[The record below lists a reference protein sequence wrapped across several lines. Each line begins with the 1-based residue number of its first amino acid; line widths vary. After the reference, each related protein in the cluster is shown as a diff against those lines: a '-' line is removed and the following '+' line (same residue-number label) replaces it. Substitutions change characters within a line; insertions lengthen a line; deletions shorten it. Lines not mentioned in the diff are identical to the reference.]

1 VGRGKNLQKSR
12 LDRWSQVLYEAIEV
26 EGRLLC
32 SRYLEG
38 IVEKDARVVFNARV
52 LRAPLTGVQRYTLEL
67 LRRFGDKVQAV
78 TPKKDLF
85 GIQGH
90 LWEQLVLPYHSRG
103 KLLFSPAGS
112 GPLSVARQVVTI
124 HDVAFIDHPEG
135 FNPKFRAFY
144 RFLVPRLALRVRAVI
159 TVSAFSRER
168 LIEWAKILPSHVHAI
183 HLGVDQRF
191 SPQQIDSIERLRNAL
206 KIPSPYYILSLGAIV
221 PRKNLPRLLAAWE
234 RIQRELPQEVW
245 LVVAGEK
252 GKSIIFNDVKIQKL
266 PPRVHLTG
274 RVADEFLPT
283 LYSGALAFVYPSLYE
298 GFGLPLLEAMAC
310 GTPVLTSNVTA
321 MPEVVGDAGLLV
333 DPYDVEAIAH
343 GIRRLVEDSA
353 LREELRKKGLERA
366 KQFTWERT
374 AELTWTVLEE
384 AMES

>member
-1 VGRGKNLQKSR
+1 M
-12 LDRWSQVLYEAIEV
+12 V
-26 EGRLLC
+26 ETGGELM
-32 SRYLEG
+32 ETVANV
-38 IVEKDARVVFNARV
+38 IVNVRV
-52 LRAPLTGVQRYTLEL
+52 LGSPLTGVQRYTLEL
-67 LRRFGDKVQAV
+67 LGRFGDKVQAV
-78 TPKKDLF
+78 APKKDLF

-90 LWEQLVLPYHSRG
+90 LWEQLMLPYYSKG
-103 KLLFSPAGS
+103 KLLFSPANT
-112 GPLSVARQVVTI
+112 GPLSVAKQVVTI
-124 HDVAFIDHPEG
+124 HDLSVIDRPEG
-135 FNPKFRAFY
+135 FNPSFRVFY
-144 RFLVPRLALRVRAVI
+144 RFLLPRLARRVRAVI
-159 TVSAFSRER
+159 TVSAFTRER
-168 LIEWAKILPSHVHAI
+168 LIEWAKILPSRVYVI
-183 HLGVDQRF
+183 PNGVDRRF

-206 KIPSPYYILSLGAIV
+206 QIPSPYYILSLGSIE

-245 LVVAGEK
+245 LVVAGGK
-252 GKSIIFNDVKIQKL
+252 GKSSVFNDVGIQNL

-274 RVADEFLPT
+274 RVADELLPA

-298 GFGLPLLEAMAC
+298 GFGLPPLEAMAC
-310 GTPVLTSNVTA
+310 GTPVLTANVTA

-333 DPYDVEAIAH
+333 DPYNVEAIAH

-374 AELTWTVLEE
+374 AELTWAVLEE

>member
-1 VGRGKNLQKSR
+1 
-12 LDRWSQVLYEAIEV
+12 
-26 EGRLLC
+26 
-32 SRYLEG
+32 
-38 IVEKDARVVFNARV
+38 VEKDARVVVNTRV

-67 LRRFGDKVQAV
+67 LGRFGGKVQAV
-78 TPKKDLF
+78 APKKGLF

-90 LWEQLVLPYHSRG
+90 LWEQLVLPYYAKG
-103 KLLFSPAGS
+103 KLLFSPAS
-112 GPLSVARQVVTI
+112 TGPLLVSRQVVTI
-124 HDVAFIDHPEG
+124 HDVAFADRPEG

-144 RFLVPRLALRVRAVI
+144 QFLVPRLAQRVRAVI

-168 LIEWAKILPSHVHAI
+168 LIEWARIPPSHVHAI

-191 SPQQIDSIERLRNAL
+191 SPRQVDCIERARNAL
-206 KIPSPYYILSLGAIV
+206 QIPSPYYILSLGSIE

-234 RIQRELPQEVW
+234 KIQQELPREVW
-245 LVVAGEK
+245 LVVAGGK
-252 GKSIIFNDVKIQKL
+252 GKSTVFNNVEIQKL
-266 PPRVHLTG
+266 PPRVYLTG
-274 RVADEFLPT
+274 RVADELLPA

-298 GFGLPLLEAMAC
+298 GFGLPPLEAMAC

-353 LREELRKKGLERA
+353 LREELKRKGLERA

-374 AELTWTVLEE
+374 AELTWAVLEE

>member
-1 VGRGKNLQKSR
+1 MMQ
-12 LDRWSQVLYEAIEV
+12 
-26 EGRLLC
+26 
-32 SRYLEG
+32 
-38 IVEKDARVVFNARV
+38 KDAKVVVNTKV

-78 TPKKDLF
+78 APKKDLL
-85 GIQGH
+85 GIQGQ
-90 LWEQLVLPYHSRG
+90 LWEQLVLPYYSRG
-103 KLLFSPAGS
+103 KLLFSPANT
-112 GPLSVARQVVTI
+112 GPLLVARQVVTV
-124 HDVAFIDHPEG
+124 HDVAFIDRPEG

-144 RFLVPRLALRVRAVI
+144 RLLVPRLARRVRAVV

-168 LIEWAKILPSHVHAI
+168 LIEWARISPSRVHAI

-191 SPQQIDSIERLRNAL
+191 SPQQMESIEKARNAL
-206 KIPSPYYILSLGAIV
+206 KVPSPYYILSLGSIE
-221 PRKNLPRLLAAWE
+221 PRKNLPRLLLAWE
-234 RIQRELPQEVW
+234 RVQQELPQEMW
-245 LVVAGEK
+245 LVVAGGK
-252 GKSIIFNDVKIQKL
+252 GKSTVFNDVEIQKL

-274 RVADEFLPT
+274 WVADEFLPA

-298 GFGLPLLEAMAC
+298 GFGLPPLEAMAC
-310 GTPVLTSNVTA
+310 GTPVLASNVTA

-343 GIRRLVEDSA
+343 GIRRLVEDTA

-366 KQFTWERT
+366 KRFTWERT
-374 AELTWTVLEE
+374 AELTWAVLEE